1 MRIKDV
7 FKTRNRADIRRSAAF
22 LGAFWLMLLL
32 ASSALATPGQTMVE
46 ADEVWLLV
54 DTHKLTLAVMRGDT
68 IMQKFN
74 NIAIGSNG
82 PSVDK
87 VVSDETTPL
96 GEFRISDVNPRS
108 RYHLFLLLDYPTIEH
123 AQRALADGRINPEE
137 FVAVSNAWLEG
148 ELPPQNT
155 RLGGFLG
162 IHGIGDGDLAIHRSV
177 NWTDG
182 CIAMTN
188 EEIDQLAS
196 LVGVGTRVS
205 VR

>member
-7 FKTRNRADIRRSAAF
+7 GKIRDRASIRRSAAAVS
-22 LGAFWLMLLL
+22 AFWLTLLL
-32 ASSALATPGQTMVE
+32 AASSYGTPGQVSVE
-46 ADEVWLLV
+46 PDEIWLLV
-54 DTHKLTLAVMRGDT
+54 DTHKLTLAVMRGDSV
-68 IMQKFN
+68 MQKYD

-82 PSVDK
+82 PSIDK

-123 AQRALADGRINPEE
+123 ARRALADGRINPEE
-137 FVAVSNAWLEG
+137 YLAVSNAWLEG

-162 IHGIGDGDLAIHRSV
+162 IHGIGDGDLAIHRSI

-188 EEIDQLAS
+188 EEIDELAR

>member
-1 MRIKDV
+1 VCKI
-7 FKTRNRADIRRSAAF
+7 RNRALIRRSAAF
-22 LGAFWLMLLL
+22 LNCFWLTLLL
-32 ASSALATPGQTMVE
+32 AASALGTPGQATVE
-46 ADEVWLLV
+46 PDEIWLLV
-54 DTHKLTLAVMRGDT
+54 DTHKLTLAVMRGDSV
-68 IMQKFN
+68 MQKYN

-137 FVAVSNAWLEG
+137 YVAVSNAWLEG

-162 IHGIGDGDLAIHRSV
+162 IHGIGGGDLAIHRSV

-188 EEIDQLAS
+188 EEIDELAS